1 MLFARRFVQFAVFGC
16 LLSSGARADDKPA
29 AAAEKISY
37 FKQIRPIFQ
46 ANCQGCHQPAKSRGD
61 YVMTSFKAMLE
72 GGASGDKAIVPGK
85 PNDSK
90 LLKDIT
96 PTNGKA
102 RMPEGKKPLH
112 ESEIELVKK
121 WIAEGA
127 VDDTPASAGTKIDPE
142 HPPVYTRPPVIASI
156 DFSPD
161 GKLLAVAGFH
171 EVLLVDADSNALKG
185 RLVGLSE
192 RVQSIQFSP
201 DGKRLA
207 AAGGNPSRMGEVQV
221 WDVEKKKLLL
231 SKSFTGDTLYG
242 VSWSPDGKRI
252 AFGAADNVLRAVDAK
267 TGEQVLQQG
276 SHNDWVLGTVFSK
289 DGSHL
294 ASVGRDM
301 AAKLTEFATQRF
313 VDNITSITPGAL
325 KGGLQAVAR
334 HPERDEIVIGG
345 SDGVPKV
352 YRMHRQSIRVI
363 GDDGN
368 LIRQMPAMTGRVFG
382 VAVSKDGK
390 RIAAGSTLDGAGEV
404 AVYGYEF
411 DTKLPDDIK
420 AINQKVVTERSPAEK
435 KKLEDYHAAGVQR
448 KSKLAIP
455 GGTVYAVAFHPNNK
469 HVAAAGSD
477 GQVRVIDGE
486 TGKVLKT
493 LSPAPVASGTPE
505 TSSAIAKTVPHDY
518 IQDVNPILARL
529 GCNSGTCH
537 GSAQGKNG
545 FKLSL
550 RGYDPI
556 FDVRALT
563 DDHASRRV
571 NVASPDDSLMLLKIT
586 GSAPHAGGALV
597 KTTDPYY
604 ATLRAWIAAGAK
616 LNTAVPRV
624 VAIDVEPRQ
633 ALLNKEGE
641 TLGFTIMATYSDGKK
656 RNVTQEAFVESG
668 NTEVASASP
677 KGAVLTALR
686 RGEAP
691 VLARYEGA
699 YAAVT
704 LTVMGDR
711 TGFAW
716 SDPPSY
722 GKIDDLVAAKWKKL
736 KIQPSGL
743 CTDDEFLRRVHF
755 DLTGLPPTADQV
767 REFLADRRP
776 TRIKRDAVVDR
787 LVGSK
792 DFVEHWTNKW
802 ADLLQVNRKF
812 LGVEGSVAL
821 RKWIR
826 TEVEKNTPYDEFVRK
841 IVTASGSNHDNP
853 AAAYFKI
860 LRDPE
865 TTLENTT
872 HLFLAVRFNCNKCHD
887 HPFERWTQDDYYQ
900 TAAFFSNVGLKPDP
914 RSNGKNI
921 GGTAVEGAK
930 PLYEIVYDQ
939 PTGEL
944 KHQRTNLPAS
954 ARFPFVSGKVPQKPD
969 FPAKAEARRTMFAD
983 WLTAPENPYFAKSY
997 ANRLWGY
1004 FFGAGII
1011 EPIDD
1016 IRAGNPPSNPEL
1028 LDFLTRE
1035 FIQNGFDARRV
1046 MTMICKSRTYQ
1057 LSLKSNR
1064 WNEDDK
1070 RNYSHA
1076 MARRLPAEALL
1087 DAVYKAT
1094 GTTSKLPGL
1103 PAGARAAELADAG
1116 AELPSG
1122 FLGAFGRPVRESA
1135 CECERSTSLQLGP
1148 IMALVNG
1155 QTVADAVADPSNA
1168 ITKLVAAEKD
1178 DRNVVA
1184 ELFLRILNRPATDKE
1199 IDAALAAWKEI
1210 DRDHASLEKE
1220 YKTAEAAEAPK
1231 IKAAEAKRLAELPKA
1246 KAELEAYKKQIAPAV
1261 AAAKKKQDEEVKK
1274 LQAELKVYEAEL
1286 ARKFADFDKKND
1298 PHVPWKTLKPVSY
1311 RALNKG
1317 TLKIHP
1323 DGIVET
1329 VKARNI
1335 DTFSVVVETEMKG
1348 ITALRLEALADP
1360 KLPGGGPGK
1369 APDGNFVLTEIQV
1382 LETPDGVKNG
1392 DRLEIVEAK
1401 ADFEQKD
1408 YPVSATLDNLT
1419 DAPKGWAVYPSFGV
1433 THWAT
1438 FKFKKPFGD
1447 GTKKKLK
1454 IALHQRFSSPNFF
1467 LGKFRLSATTHAS
1480 PGLSMS
1486 EELAAIY
1493 KTPSDKRTAAQRASL
1508 DKYFGAIDQGHLERR
1523 FKILAAAA
1531 PPPADPKVKS
1541 LEEMIAR
1548 LSAPTPEPPHL
1559 VQLRNDFL
1567 ASQAQLKNRRLTGAQ
1582 DLAWALLNSPAFLFN
1597 R

>member
-1 MLFARRFVQFAVFGC
+1 MPVSCRCFVVAALFAVSVNA
-16 LLSSGARADDKPA
+16 ADKPA
-29 AAAEKISY
+29 AVEKISY

-61 YVMTSFKAMLE
+61 YVMTSFKTMLE
-72 GGASGDKAIVPGK
+72 GGASGDKAILPGK
-85 PNDSK
+85 PNESK

-96 PTNGKA
+96 PTAGKA

-112 ESEIELVKK
+112 DSDIELVKK

-127 VDDTPASAGTKIDPE
+127 VDDTPASVGTKIDPD

-156 DFSPD
+156 DYSPD

-171 EVLLVDADSNALKG
+171 EVLLVNADTNALVG

-192 RVQSIQFSP
+192 RVQSIKFSP
-201 DGKRLA
+201 DGAKLA
-207 AAGGNPSRMGEVQV
+207 VAGGNPSRMGELQV
-221 WDVEKKKLLL
+221 WDVAKKKLLL
-231 SKSFTGDTLYG
+231 SHSITGDTLYG
-242 VSWSPDGKRI
+242 VSWSPDSKRL
-252 AFGAADNVLRAVDAK
+252 AFGAADNVLRAIDAK

-276 SHNDWVLGTVFSK
+276 SHNDWVLGTIFSK

-325 KGGLQAVAR
+325 KGGLQTVAR

-345 SDGVPKV
+345 SDGIPKV

-368 LIRQMPAMTGRVFG
+368 LIRQMPAMTGRIFS

-390 RIAAGSTLDGAGEV
+390 RIAAGSALDGAGQV
-404 AVYGYEF
+404 HVFGYEF

-420 AINQKVVTERSPAEK
+420 AINQKVVTERNPAER
-435 KKLEDYHAAGVQR
+435 KKLDEYHSAGV
-448 KSKLAIP
+448 KVHSKLPIP
-455 GGTVYAVAFHPNNK
+455 SSTVYALAFHPNNK

-486 TGKVLKT
+486 TGKLVKAF
-493 LSPAPVASGTPE
+493 SPAPVITGTPDKPAAVA
-505 TSSAIAKTVPHDY
+505 SNAVPSDFA
-518 IQDVNPILARL
+518 QDVAPILSRM

-571 NVASPDDSLMLLKIT
+571 NIASPDDSLMLLKIT
-586 GSAPHAGGALV
+586 ATAPHAGGALV
-597 KTTDPYY
+597 RPSDPYY
-604 ATLRAWIAAGAK
+604 QTIRTWIANGAK
-616 LNTAVPRV
+616 LNTAVPKV
-624 VAIDVEPRQ
+624 VAIDVEPKS
-633 ALLNKEGE
+633 ATLNKEGE
-641 TLGFTIMATYSDGKK
+641 TLAFKVMATYSDGKK
-656 RNVTQEAFVESG
+656 RNVTQEAFIESG
-668 NTEVASASP
+668 NTEVASAST
-677 KGAVLTALR
+677 KGGVLTALR

-711 TGFAW
+711 TGFTWA
-716 SDPPSY
+716 DPPSFS
-722 GKIDDLVAAKWKKL
+722 KIDDLTAAKWKKL
-736 KIQPSGL
+736 KIQPSDL
-743 CTDDEFLRRVHF
+743 CTDAEFLRRVYF

-767 REFLADRRP
+767 REFLADNRP
-776 TRIKRDAVVDR
+776 TRLKRDSVVDK

-792 DFVEHWTNKW
+792 EFVEHWTNKW

-826 TEVEKNTPYDEFVRK
+826 TEVEKNTPYDQFVKK

-865 TTLENTT
+865 STLENTT
-872 HLFLAVRFNCNKCHD
+872 HLFLGVRFNCNKCHD

-900 TAAFFSNVGLKPDP
+900 TAAFFSQVGLQADP
-914 RSNGKNI
+914 RSSGKTI

-930 PLYEIVYDQ
+930 PLYETVVDQ
-939 PTGEL
+939 PTGEV
-944 KHQRTNLPAS
+944 KHLRTNLPAP
-954 ARFPFVSGKVPQKPD
+954 ARFPFVTGKIPQQPKFQPKPENS
-969 FPAKAEARRTMFAD
+969 KRTMFAD
-983 WLTAPENPYFAKSY
+983 WLTSPENPYFAKSY

-1035 FIQNGFDARRV
+1035 FVANGFDARKI
-1046 MTMICKSRTYQ
+1046 MSMICKSRTYQ
-1057 LSLKSNR
+1057 LSLRSNK

-1087 DAVYKAT
+1087 DAVYKTT
-1094 GTTSKLPGL
+1094 GTISKLPGL
-1103 PAGARAAELADAG
+1103 PVGARAAELTDAG

-1135 CECERSTSLQLGP
+1135 CECERSASLQLGP
-1148 IMALVNG
+1148 VMALVNG
-1155 QTVADAVADPSNA
+1155 QTVADAVADPNNEIA
-1168 ITKLVAAEKD
+1168 KLVAKEPD
-1178 DRNVVA
+1178 DRKVVG
-1184 ELFLRILNRPATDKE
+1184 ELFLRILNRPATSEE
-1199 IDAALAAWKEI
+1199 IDKTIAAFRNIESDHAAL
-1210 DRDHASLEKE
+1210 EKQ
-1220 YKTAEAAEAPK
+1220 YRAAEAAEAPK
-1231 IKAAEAKRLAELPKA
+1231 LKAAEAARLAELPKT
-1246 KAELEAYKKQIAPAV
+1246 KAELEAYKKKIEPAV
-1261 AAAKKKQDEEVKK
+1261 AAAKKKQVDDVKK
-1274 LQAELKVYEAEL
+1274 LQDELKAYEVTLL
-1286 ARKFADFDKKND
+1286 AKHKDFDKKND
-1298 PHVPWKTLKPVSY
+1298 PNIDWKTLKPISY
-1311 RALNKG
+1311 KALNKG

-1335 DTFSVVVETEMKG
+1335 DTFTVVVETEMKG
-1348 ITALRLEALADP
+1348 ITALRLEVLADP
-1360 KLPGGGPGK
+1360 KLKNGGPGK
-1369 APDGNFVLTEIQV
+1369 AADGNFVLTEFQV
-1382 LETPDGVKNG
+1382 LETPDGTKNG

-1401 ADFEQKD
+1401 ADFEQNEF
-1408 YPVSATLDNLT
+1408 PISATLDNLT

-1467 LGKFRLSATTHAS
+1467 LGKFRLSATTETK
-1480 PGLSMS
+1480 PVGLSMS
-1486 EELAAIY
+1486 TELAAIY
-1493 KTPSDKRTAAQRASL
+1493 KTPDAKRTPVQKEAL
-1508 DKYFGAIDQGHLERR
+1508 NKYFGAIDQGHLERR
-1523 FKILAAAA
+1523 FKILAANA
-1531 PPPADPKVKS
+1531 PRPVDPKVTA
-1541 LEEMIAR
+1541 LEQTIAR
-1548 LSAPTPEPPHL
+1548 LSKPTPEAAYL
-1559 VQLRNDFL
+1559 VQLRTDFT
-1567 ASQAQLKNRRLTGAQ
+1567 ASQEQNKNRRLTGAQ
-1582 DLAWALLNSPAFLFN
+1582 DLAWALINSPAFLFN